1 MKNALLLIIVGAA
14 LALSSC
20 KNHYRI
26 SVKEPAVIK
35 LPEDTKVIGVINN
48 VTDENS
54 PEKLIAMILG
64 SEQLNGNVAAA
75 ERAVDGVLRALS
87 DSRTMRGQIFEIDST
102 HFNSEG
108 KLNWT
113 VLDSI
118 ARVNGIDGFV
128 ELSEIR
134 TVSPVGG
141 TVLASATGQKNNK
154 LKGTL
159 FINVHVVSSGVTHE
173 RFSVNRSYNVP
184 VSGSTNIIE
193 ILNDVNRK
201 KEYYRALGF
210 SMGYDAGELIYP
222 NWVWVGRMYYT
233 RGTPAIKRAKDM
245 LKHGN
250 WDIAEKQ
257 LLMDEEIDR
266 VGKRG
271 RVLYNLALVKEA
283 QGEIDLAI
291 LFAERASLEC
301 GNKEANEYLVKLR
314 QRKRQMEEQ

>member
-1 MKNALLLIIVGAA
+1 MKNFLLLAIIGVTVV
-14 LALSSC
+14 LSSC

-26 SVKEPAVIK
+26 TVKEPAVIK

-48 VTDENS
+48 VTRDNS
-54 PEKLIAMILG
+54 PEEVIATMMG
-64 SEQLNGNVAAA
+64 SQQLNGNVAAA
-75 ERAVDGVLRALS
+75 ERAVDGVLRALG
-87 DSRTMRGQIFEIDST
+87 DSRSMRGQIFEIDST
-102 HFNSEG
+102 HFNTEG
-108 KLNWT
+108 ELNWT

-118 ARVNGIDGFV
+118 ARANGIDGFI

-141 TVLASATGQKNNK
+141 MVLASATGQTNHK
-154 LKGTL
+154 LRGTL
-159 FINVHVVSSGVTHE
+159 FINVHVVSSGVTHY
-173 RFSVNRSYNVP
+173 RFSVNRSYNIP
-184 VSGSTNIIE
+184 VSGSTNIID

-210 SMGYDAGELIYP
+210 NMGYDAGELVYP

-245 LKHGN
+245 LRHGN

-257 LLMDEEIDR
+257 LLMDEEYEKE
-266 VGKRG
+266 GKRG